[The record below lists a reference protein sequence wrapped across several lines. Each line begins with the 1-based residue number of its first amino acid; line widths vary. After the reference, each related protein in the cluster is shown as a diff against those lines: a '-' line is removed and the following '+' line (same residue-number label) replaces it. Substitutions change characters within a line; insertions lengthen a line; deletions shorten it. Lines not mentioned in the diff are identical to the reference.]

1 MRNSNE
7 YASNHIL
14 SGVSAVKI
22 IPAAGADSPRKL
34 QLNNIGTRIFTV
46 MNTSQTAGAGNNRT
60 YLNQIALEQHFDA
73 IQLIY
78 LNAESSGY
86 QIGDVAIGVS
96 DGVDP
101 LNPIAG
107 SCIPVSF
114 GGVTPTAAAP
124 ITLPASTGTAADPD
138 FYFSDMM
145 SMSSIAR
152 TDGGVLPLLHV
163 RTYYPSTATS
173 KTLAVFNNTGVAGSD
188 AWGVS
193 PPGGRIWKNQFKT
206 GNFATITSGSVPT
219 WTDSGDHIHSGL
231 CGVRYLARGCVVTV
245 MMIGDSTVHGMTSSS
260 TTGVAVM
267 GAGPVLRACHTVSDI
282 NSIAFQGASCGFS
295 AQDIAEY
302 YTRAVRLI
310 PLFKPDIVMFEA
322 GTQNSA
328 SITQS
333 AANLSAN
340 YTARVQQLCKDNG
353 ALCVLMTELAKN
365 IADGVSEYT
374 AGEDTFRQ
382 AYNANLLARANKGIL
397 VVDVAGAI
405 SAGGLPAPNKVGYVV
420 TPAFGHPNDIG
431 YDAMSIPIAAELLRI
446 KNANL

>member
-260 TTGVAVM
+260 TTGVAVL
-267 GAGPVLRACHTVSDI
+267 GAGPVLRACHNVSNI
-282 NSIAFQGASCGFS
+282 NSIAFQDASCGVS
-295 AQDIAEY
+295 GQNISQY

-310 PLFKPDIVMFEA
+310 PLFKPDIVMFLA
-322 GTQNSA
+322 GSQNSP
-328 SITQS
+328 SITNVGAKSS
-333 AANLSAN
+333 AY

-353 ALCVLMTELAKN
+353 SLCVVMTEMAEN
-365 IADGVSEYT
+365 NAEGVSSYT
-374 AGEDTFRQ
+374 APQDTIRQ
-382 AYNANLLARANKGIL
+382 NYNTDLMSRRNKGLLA
-397 VVDVAGAI
+397 VDIAGAI
-405 SAGGLPAPNKVGYVV
+405 SAGGLPAPNKVGYVQV
-420 TPAFGHPNDIG
+420 PGYGHPNDIG
-431 YDAMSIPIAAELLRI
+431 YDAMAVPIAAELLRI